1 MNILVLNPILFTAD
15 NNSIPKVNSIKDTLM
30 YSMCLGYK
38 SLGHSVTLIAASD
51 FKPQLEEEYEFEIIF
66 FKTKF
71 IKICLPAVLPLLKS
85 FHKWLKNNHCKY
97 DLVISSEVFQFT
109 TLSAS
114 MICPKK
120 TIVRQELAIHQQKFH
135 QIPSKVWH
143 NTIVPIFMSRLKAII
158 PCSIPAQNFIRKY
171 VKNVTDE
178 LVEHGINVDKF
189 EYSLNKKPQL
199 ISSSQLIARK
209 NISGI
214 IDKFHKFTQI
224 EGYDN
229 VKLLIAGRGELRE
242 ELEQQVENLKLQ
254 DRVEFLGFMS
264 QVDLSKKVRE
274 SYMFL
279 INTKQDNNM
288 VSIPESIVSGTPLL
302 TNTVPYSSEYV
313 KHNNLE
319 VVKDDWDEYDIK
331 YLIDNNE
338 QYVEQCINYRDKL
351 TNKYIAG
358 RLISIGL
365 E

>member
-1 MNILVLNPILFTAD
+1 MNILILNPILFTAD
-15 NNSIPKVNSIKDTLM
+15 NNTIPKVDSIKDTLM

-38 SLGHSVTLIAASD
+38 SLGHNVTLVAASD
-51 FKPQLEEEYEFEIIF
+51 FKPQLHEVYDFEILF
-66 FKTKF
+66 FKSILK
-71 IKICLPAVLPLLKS
+71 KVCLPSVLPYPKGLYS
-85 FHKWLKNNHCKY
+85 WLKKNHSKY
-97 DLVISSEVFQFT
+97 DLIVSSEVFQFT
-109 TLSAS
+109 TLFAS
-114 MICPKK
+114 IICPKK
-120 TIVRQELAIHQQKFH
+120 TIVRQELAMHQQKLH

-143 NTIVPIFMSRLKAII
+143 NTIVSIFINKVKAIV
-158 PCSIPAQNFIRKY
+158 PCSVPAQIFIRRY
-171 VKNVTDE
+171 AKNVSDE

-189 EYSLNKKPQL
+189 EYSRDKKPQI

-214 IDKFHKFTQI
+214 IEKFYKFTKI
-224 EGYDN
+224 DGYEN
-229 VKLLIAGRGELRE
+229 VNLLIAGRGELRE
-242 ELEQQVENLKLQ
+242 ELELQVVNLELQ
-254 DRVEFLGFMS
+254 DRIEFLGFMS

-279 INTKQDNNM
+279 INTTQDNNM

-313 KHNNLE
+313 KLNNLGI
-319 VVKDDWDEYDIK
+319 VKDDWDEYDIK

-338 QYVEQCINYRDKL
+338 QYIERCINYRGKL